1 LIRIGLILFFTGA
14 ICTYL
19 PLFFGEGFTALVFSV
34 IGMLIS
40 LYIWYALA
48 WNRDQHYKRLEKKG
62 LFKNEDDLKY
72 KLKSNSV
79 KYAIFYSIFY
89 VTMNVTGLYSMK
101 IILDNIEPFEGD
113 INPEE
118 IMSLLSDS
126 YYPALSLIFVA
137 ASVISFILF
146 YKLIEVIYNDEAKM
160 QALESKKGQVP
171 LLIKNRISVWF
182 VVIFTLL
189 TYGLFSW
196 YIRYRIMAVQLIHAK
211 MEEQVSTMK
220 KRSVEKAREFEEEKK
235 QKEILT
241 DKLENKYTELLNEVE
256 DNKKRKEI
264 IASLF
269 KDLGELQSSKAH
281 EIIKQLLEKNV
292 LSENEYRKLNRL
304 LA

>member
-1 LIRIGLILFFTGA
+1 MIRIGLILFFAGA

-19 PLFFGEGFTALVFSV
+19 PLFFGEGFSVLVFSV

-48 WNRDQHYKRLEKKG
+48 WNRDLHYKKLEKKG
-62 LFKNEDDLKY
+62 LFKNESNLKY
-72 KLKSNSV
+72 KLKKNSV
-79 KYAIFYSIFY
+79 KYAILYSISY
-89 VTMNVTGLYSMK
+89 ITMNVTGLYSMQ
-101 IILDNIEPFEGD
+101 IIIDNIEPFEGE

-118 IMSLLSDS
+118 IMNLLSDS
-126 YYPALSLIFVA
+126 YYPLLSLIFVA

-160 QALESKKGQVP
+160 QALESKNGQVP
-171 LLIKNRISVWF
+171 LLIKNKISVWF

-211 MEEQVSTMK
+211 LEEQFSAMK
-220 KRSVEKAREFEEEKK
+220 KRSMEKAKEFEEKK
-235 QKEILT
+235 KRRENLT
-241 DKLENKYTELLNEVE
+241 DELENKYTKLLNEVE

-269 KDLGELQSSKAH
+269 RDLGGVQSKKAR

>member
-1 LIRIGLILFFTGA
+1 MIRIGIILFFAGA
-14 ICTYL
+14 IFTYL
-19 PLFFGEGFTALVFSV
+19 PLFFGEGFTVLIFSV

-62 LFKNEDDLKY
+62 LLKNESSLTY
-72 KLKSNSV
+72 KLKKNSV
-79 KYAIFYSIFY
+79 KHAVFYSISY
-89 VTMNVTGLYSMK
+89 VTMNVTGLYSMQ
-101 IILDNIEPFEGD
+101 IIIDNIEIFEGD
-113 INPEE
+113 INPED
-118 IMSLLSDS
+118 IMNQLSDS
-126 YYPALSLIFVA
+126 YYPIISLIFIV
-137 ASVISFILF
+137 ASVVSFILF
-146 YKLIEVIYNDEAKM
+146 YKLVEVIYNDEAKM

-196 YIRYRIMAVQLIHAK
+196 YIRYRIMAVQLIHTK
-211 MEEQVSTMK
+211 LEEQYSVMK
-220 KRSVEKAREFEEEKK
+220 KKSMEKAKEFEEEKK
-235 QKEILT
+235 RRENLT
-241 DKLENKYTELLNEVE
+241 VELENKYTKLLNEVE
-256 DNKKRKEI
+256 DYKKRKEI

-269 KDLGELQSSKAH
+269 RDLGELQSNKAH
-281 EIIKQLLEKNV
+281 KIIKQLLENNV

>member
-1 LIRIGLILFFTGA
+1 MIRIGLILFFAGA

-19 PLFFGEGFTALVFSV
+19 PLFFGEGFSVLVFSV

-48 WNRDQHYKRLEKKG
+48 WNRDLHYKKLEKKG
-62 LFKNEDDLKY
+62 LFKNESKLKY
-72 KLKSNSV
+72 KLKKNSV
-79 KYAIFYSIFY
+79 KYAILYSISY
-89 VTMNVTGLYSMK
+89 ITMNVTGLYSMQ
-101 IILDNIEPFEGD
+101 IIIDNIEPFEGE

-118 IMSLLSDS
+118 IMNLLSNS
-126 YYPALSLIFVA
+126 YYPLLSLIFVA

-160 QALESKKGQVP
+160 QALESKNGQVP
-171 LLIKNRISVWF
+171 LLIKNKISVWF

-211 MEEQVSTMK
+211 LEEQFSAMK
-220 KRSVEKAREFEEEKK
+220 KRSMEKAKEFEEKK
-235 QKEILT
+235 KRRENLT
-241 DKLENKYTELLNEVE
+241 DELENKYTKLLNEVE

-269 KDLGELQSSKAH
+269 RDLGGVQSKKAR

>member
-1 LIRIGLILFFTGA
+1 LIRIGLILFFAGA

-48 WNRDQHYKRLEKKG
+48 WNRDQHYRRLEKKG
-62 LFKNEDDLKY
+62 LFKNEGNLKY

-79 KYAIFYSIFY
+79 KYAIFYSISY
-89 VTMNVTGLYSMK
+89 VAMNVTGLYSMK
-101 IILDNIEPFEGD
+101 IIIDNIEPFEGD

-182 VVIFTLL
+182 IVIFTLL

-196 YIRYRIMAVQLIHAK
+196 YIRYRIMAVQLIHSK
-211 MEEQVSTMK
+211 LEEQFSTMK
-220 KRSVEKAREFEEEKK
+220 KRSVEKAKEFEEEKK
-235 QKEILT
+235 RKENLT
-241 DKLENKYTELLNEVE
+241 DELENKYTELLNEVE
-256 DNKKRKEI
+256 DNKKRKEV

-269 KDLGELQSSKAH
+269 RDLGELQSNKAH

-304 LA
+304 LV